1 MHRFVN
7 YLRRAVQAGAQLARL
22 WLDQA
27 PDTSGKMS
35 RFEAAARAAAATA
48 PKPAAKPAAKTGAAA
63 MRVVPKAG
71 AAPVLKT
78 LDDKKKF
85 VKVHEHKID
94 DKAQEAQDEP
104 NKTKRKELETALK
117 KLQTDETYSK
127 VKEEIKA
134 AEAQAVKDAER
145 AALNSKASPDAK
157 AKPAP
162 DAKAKPAPD
171 AKGGAAAEEV
181 SEAVMAEIDAAL
193 DGSGKEAAAA
203 KAAAVS
209 RLESLASATPFVLRR
224 LDKLVALFADSKL
237 GAPAVKAAC

>member
-1 MHRFVN
+1 M
-7 YLRRAVQAGAQLARL
+7 QAGAQLARL

-162 DAKAKPAPD
+162 DAK
-171 AKGGAAAEEV
+171 GGAAAEEV